1 MLFFLISLTY
11 GTMIVGATAPEIT
24 VQSLDGHSV
33 TGELIDLT
41 SDGDI
46 VHLTE
51 GKRKIPLGDLG
62 KVRFPASATAAEA
75 SPSAGLQIQLVDQTE
90 LAAKSFTA
98 IGDVATI
105 VWDSGDAQTVPLTL
119 IRSVNFVAGD
129 SRLLEAWKRLRDKPR
144 RGDRLAVRKGKQI
157 DYVEGVISRVAED
170 HVDFDL
176 DGESIPVKWSKL
188 AGLLFADR
196 PTKKLEPIQCQL
208 MTVSGSQ
215 LPVSAWKS
223 NPEGFS
229 LQLPCGLT
237 FEVPYRR
244 VQSIDFSQEKIIYLS
259 EMKPIVT
266 EWTPYLA
273 AGNISP
279 LLARFYGPQKDRS
292 GGFGQGGTSGRL
304 EIVGLSSQDSQ
315 NESSKPS
322 SIESYAHGLSLQ
334 SKSRLIYDLP
344 PESRRFEAR
353 AGIDAG
359 SVQIGDVHFEIRG
372 DGRSLYAEYISGR
385 TGPRDVSV
393 AVTGVQKLELIVD
406 YGKNQD
412 TGDRLNLC
420 NARIIK

>member
-11 GTMIVGATAPEIT
+11 ETMIVGATAPEIT
-24 VQSLDGHSV
+24 VQSLEGHSV

-41 SDGDI
+41 SDGVI
-46 VHLTE
+46 VNLTD

-62 KVRFPASATAAEA
+62 KVTFSASSTAGQT
-75 SPSAGLQIQLVDQTE
+75 SPPAGLQIQLVDRTE

-98 IGDVATI
+98 IGDAATI
-105 VWDSGDAQTVPLTL
+105 VWDSGDTQTVPLSL
-119 IRSVNFVAGD
+119 IRSVSFVAGD
-129 SRLLEAWKRLRDKPR
+129 DRLLEAWNRLRDKPR

-196 PTKKLEPIQCQL
+196 PTKKLEPIKCQL

-215 LPVSAWKS
+215 IPVSAWKS

-237 FEVPYRR
+237 FDVPYGR
-244 VQSIDFSQEKIIYLS
+244 VQSIDFSQDKIIYLS
-259 EMKPIVT
+259 EMKPVVT

-279 LLARFYGPQKDRS
+279 LLARFYGPQKDRFS
-292 GGFGQGGTSGRL
+292 GFAQGDTSGRL
-304 EIVGLSSQDSQ
+304 EIVSLSKQDSQ
-315 NESSKPS
+315 NDSITPP

-372 DGRSLYAEYISGR
+372 DGRSLYAEDISGR

-393 AVTGVQKLELIVD
+393 VVAGVKKLELIVD

>member
-11 GTMIVGATAPEIT
+11 QTMVVGATAPEIT

-33 TGELIDLT
+33 AGELIDLT
-41 SDGDI
+41 SDGVI
-46 VHLTE
+46 VNLTD

-62 KVRFPASATAAEA
+62 KVTFSASSTAGQTFPA
-75 SPSAGLQIQLVDQTE
+75 AGLQIQLVDRTE
-90 LAAKSFTA
+90 LAAKSFTT
-98 IGDVATI
+98 IGDAATI
-105 VWDSGDAQTVPLTL
+105 VWDSGDVQTVPLSL
-119 IRSVNFVAGD
+119 IRSVNLVAGD
-129 SRLLEAWKRLRDKPR
+129 ERLLKTWKRLRDKPR
-144 RGDRLAVRKGKQI
+144 RGDRLAVRKGKEI
-157 DYVEGVISRVAED
+157 DYVEGVILGVAQD
-170 HVDFDL
+170 HVDFEL

-196 PTKKLEPIQCQL
+196 PPKKMEPIKCQL

-215 LPVSAWKS
+215 IPVSAWKS
-223 NPEGFS
+223 NPEG
-229 LQLPCGLT
+229 LAVQLPCGLT
-237 FEVPYRR
+237 CDVPYRQ
-244 VQSIDFSQEKIIYLS
+244 VQSIDFSREKIIYLS

-273 AGNISP
+273 AGSLSP

-292 GGFGQGGTSGRL
+292 TGFKPGETSDRL
-304 EIVGLSSQDSQ
+304 EIVSLSKQDSQ
-315 NESSKPS
+315 NESIEPS
-322 SIESYAHGLSLQ
+322 SVESYARGLSLQ

-344 PESRRFEAR
+344 PAARRFETR

-359 SVQIGDVHFEIRG
+359 SVQMGDVHFEVRG
-372 DGRSLYAEYISGR
+372 DGRSLYAEDISGR

-393 AVTGVQKLELIVD
+393 DIVGIQRLELIVD

-420 NARIIK
+420 NARIVK